1 MISQSAAV
9 SATTRW
15 AGPSRVISRP
25 IMSVTVRA
33 ASSPL
38 AMRGIARHRHSASNR
53 ERKRRVIQESLRYV
67 RSDGRRTALPRQ
79 SMPTKKAVPPQSKAQ
94 LKDRS
99 CGACAVSRP
108 PSPGG
113 LLVLGRGQVS
123 RLGILRR
130 GAFPFRVEQWPC
142 PLVRFTVTG
151 IVRKSHPVPLT
162 RAHMAARR
170 TRGAAASAYSSVRGI
185 IAQRPGMS
193 MHPQPPE
200 WEITRFRWRCPP
212 GG

>member
-1 MISQSAAV
+1 MRQKWQRRPCLAARKAIRYRYE
-9 SATTRW
+9 SRRHGPW
-15 AGPSRVISRP
+15 KRYGMWFNRGKRAGACLLYTS
-25 IMSVTVRA
+25 
-33 ASSPL
+33 
-38 AMRGIARHRHSASNR
+38 
-53 ERKRRVIQESLRYV
+53 
-67 RSDGRRTALPRQ
+67 GRRTALPRQ

-94 LKDRS
+94 LKDRP

-162 RAHMAARR
+162 RAHPAARR
-170 TRGAAASAYSSVRGI
+170 TNGTAASAYSSVKRYY
-185 IAQRPGMS
+185 S
-193 MHPQPPE
+193 CLLY
-200 WEITRFRWRCPP
+200 TSRCV
-212 GG
+212 